1 MQILPGK
8 VTLFL
13 EAAGSPGGG
22 QLEQAQ
28 RAEAL
33 IHRDTVPAER
43 NFLKWGR
50 LGVFKHI
57 KPV

>member
-1 MQILPGK
+1 MPGK
-8 VTLFL
+8 ATLFL
-13 EAAGSPGGG
+13 EAAGSPGRG

-28 RAEAL
+28 RTEAL

-43 NFLKWGR
+43 NFLKWGH
-50 LGVFKHI
+50 LGIFKHI